1 MLCSGR
7 HFCTLHVAM
16 GDGCYVDSLINTS
29 FSWCAVFAH
38 LSGVFS
44 PPYRRCKFEWL
55 NRLWNFCLYTKNQN
69 KMSDSDIS
77 SHREQR
83 SINGPTSILFSVD
96 VDMSH
101 IYFIMQVFPW
111 LIPPQNGS
119 FIYENLSGRR
129 HCHISNS
136 MTLFQYFQDY
146 ANADLWSSLV
156 TFRSFLTQSIDHHQT
171 ITIHNWKEALDSNC
185 FTENLQ
191 YPTSI
196 KKTLSWAKK
205 LVIKSNELSLF
216 SYYI

>member
-111 LIPPQNGS
+111 LIPPKTVHLFMKTFPDVDIAIFQIPWHYFS
-119 FIYENLSGRR
+119 IFRTTQML
-129 HCHISNS
+129 ISEV
-136 MTLFQYFQDY
+136 
-146 ANADLWSSLV
+146 LWWRFGHFSHNRL
-156 TFRSFLTQSIDHHQT
+156 
-171 ITIHNWKEALDSNC
+171 ITIKQ
-185 FTENLQ
+185 LQ
-191 YPTSI
+191 FITG
-196 KKTLSWAKK
+196 KK
-205 LVIKSNELSLF
+205 LWIPTVSLKT
-216 SYYI
+216 YNIQPLLKKHCPGQRNW